1 MTDTPPDS
9 TTLVVEPPKGSLLS
23 RISLV
28 WLIPLISLAGALYYA
43 YTAYRDQDV
52 PIIIEFSEANGIKAH
67 GTVIK
72 YRDVEIGSV
81 EDVTFSE
88 DLSKV
93 LVHAAIHPEMVHF
106 LDESTEFWVVSAEVS
121 AQGIRG
127 LDTVLSGAYIAA
139 SWDNVPGQPARRFT
153 GRDTAPVVDL
163 KKPGTRITL
172 RSQDTGSVSVGAP
185 LLLRGIGVGKVE
197 TVELSDAGD
206 SVLFSAF
213 VDAPYDDFI
222 TTGTRFW
229 NSSGINVSL
238 GTGGIN
244 LNVDSLTS
252 IVQGGIVFD
261 TLFSGGEPVGE
272 NAVFDLYRNED
283 EARNSLFDDSL
294 DSLVYLSSE
303 FEGNLRGLK
312 VGADVS
318 YKGLKVGEV
327 TEMSA
332 RVHTDENGEE
342 SVRLV
347 ANFAVQPNRLG
358 LGTDEENETTLAF
371 LNELVKRGLRAQ
383 ISSQGLL
390 ASSLFIALVEAP
402 EADPAQIDLF
412 ATPYPTFPTIPAAPD
427 TLASAAEGVLERV
440 SNLPIEELLDEAIQ
454 TLASIRAVAGDERI
468 REIPGSVAN
477 VLQSVEGIVANE
489 KLQTIP
495 DDLSGAIADLRAIL
509 DKLEEGNAV
518 ASLTSVLESA
528 DVAAKQ
534 VAAASET
541 LPGLVQEIETLMQT
555 VNALPLGDI
564 ATSAS
569 EILASADQIVS
580 SEALQGLPD
589 DLAAS
594 VAEVRRILEQ
604 LEGGQTIAKLTEV
617 LDNAN
622 VAAANVATASE
633 DFPALLENINAVV
646 AKLEQL
652 PMGEVADSANAMIES
667 IDGFIR
673 SEGMQALPAE
683 LSGTLTELRGIL
695 AEIQEGGAVENL
707 NTALADVSAAA
718 RNISSASEGLPQLMA
733 DIDALV
739 QKAESLPLE
748 ELAASAN
755 DVLQSADDL
764 IASEGMQALP
774 ASLSAALD
782 QVRAVLD
789 ELQQGGAVENLN
801 RTLASAENAADE
813 VAKAAQS
820 LPELVE
826 RLDRLASTAEATLA
840 AYGNGSPI
848 NREAVLAVRAVRQAA
863 EDASSLAKTIQR
875 KPNALLTGR

>member
-1 MTDTPPDS
+1 MTDTPPNS
-9 TTLVVEPPKGSLLS
+9 TTMMVEPPKRSFLS

-28 WLIPLISLAGALYYA
+28 WLIPLISLAGALYFA

-52 PIIIEFSEANGIKAH
+52 PIVIEFSEANGIKAH
-67 GTVIK
+67 STVIK
-72 YRDVEIGSV
+72 FRDVDVGHV
-81 EDVTFSE
+81 EEVTFSE
-88 DLSKV
+88 DLSTV
-93 LVHAAIHPEMVHF
+93 LVHAAIDPEMAHF
-106 LDESTEFWVVSAEVS
+106 LDADTEFWVVSAEVS
-121 AQGIRG
+121 AQGISG

-139 SWDNVPGQPARRFT
+139 SWDSTPG
-153 GRDTAPVVDL
+153 TAKREFVGLDDAPLVANN
-163 KKPGTRITL
+163 KPGTRITL
-172 RSQDTGSVSVGAP
+172 RSQNTGSVSVGAP

-197 TVELSDAGD
+197 SVKLSDAGD

-229 NSSGINVSL
+229 NASGINVSL
-238 GTGGIN
+238 GSGGLN

-261 TLFSGGEPVGE
+261 TLFSGGDPLGSTP
-272 NAVFDLYRNED
+272 VFDLYRNEE

-312 VGADVS
+312 VGAEVS
-318 YKGLKVGEV
+318 YNGLKVGEV

-332 RVHTDENGEE
+332 RVHTDDNGEE

-358 LGTDEENETTLAF
+358 LNPDEENDTTLAF

-402 EADPAQIDLF
+402 EAEPAQINLF
-412 ATPYPTFPTIPAAPD
+412 ATPYPSFPTIPAAPD

-440 SNLPIEELLDEAIQ
+440 GNLPIEELLDEAIQ
-454 TLASIRAVAGDERI
+454 TLASIRTVAGDPRI
-468 REIPGSVAN
+468 REIPGSVAD
-477 VLQSVEGIVANE
+477 VLQGVEGIVTNE
-489 KLQTIP
+489 KLQSIP
-495 DDLSGAIADLRAIL
+495 DDLSGAIADLRSIL
-509 DKLEEGNAV
+509 DQVEESSAI
-518 ASLTSVLESA
+518 ASLTSVLGSA

-534 VAAASET
+534 VAEASET
-541 LPGLVQEIETLMQT
+541 LPGLVQEIEVLVQNI
-555 VNALPLGDI
+555 NALPLGDI
-564 ATSAS
+564 AASAS
-569 EILASADQIVS
+569 ELLASADQIVS
-580 SEALQGLPD
+580 SEALQAMPE

-594 VAEVRRILEQ
+594 VAEVRRLLEE
-604 LEGGQTIAKLTEV
+604 LEGGQAIAKLTAV

-622 VAAANVATASE
+622 VAAANVATASSE
-633 DFPALLENINAVV
+633 FPELLDNINTVV
-646 AKLEQL
+646 ATLGEL
-652 PMGEVADSANAMIES
+652 PMGEVVTSANDMIQS
-667 IDGFIR
+667 IDSFMR
-673 SEGMQALPAE
+673 ADGMQAMPAE
-683 LSGTLTELRGIL
+683 LTGTLTELRGIL
-695 AEIQEGGAVENL
+695 ADVQEGGAVANL
-707 NTALADVSAAA
+707 NAALADVSTAAA
-718 RNISSASEGLPQLMA
+718 NVSSASEGLPQLME

-748 ELAASAN
+748 DLAASAN
-755 DVLQSADDL
+755 DVLQSADTL

-840 AYGNGSPI
+840 AYGGGSPI